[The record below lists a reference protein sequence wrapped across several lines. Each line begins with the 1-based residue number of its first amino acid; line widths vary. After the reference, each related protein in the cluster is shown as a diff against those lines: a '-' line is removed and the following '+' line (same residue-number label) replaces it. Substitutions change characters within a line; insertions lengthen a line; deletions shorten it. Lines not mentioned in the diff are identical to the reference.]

1 MIDDIIMLCNTHTL
15 NKHMSFCKNQIC
27 LFYSPLW
34 SFYIHCD
41 GMVVMVTGYSYVSV
55 IPETRETIL
64 SPTMENYLHTDSLLS
79 PTFEN
84 MQ

>member
-1 MIDDIIMLCNTHTL
+1 MIRVRG
-15 NKHMSFCKNQIC
+15 NKGLVGGNME
-27 LFYSPLW
+27 
-34 SFYIHCD
+34 
-41 GMVVMVTGYSYVSV
+41 VR
-55 IPETRETIL
+55 RETIL